1 MKKKTQV
8 TSKFKK
14 QRRATRKD
22 AMIAALPSSNVHDP
36 NGVPSKETLSRRTF
50 LKNSGL
56 GAIGIT
62 MIPITSLMA
71 IPASS
76 YAQNS
81 TALSADVGKT
91 LLKMARDIFPHDRIP
106 DEPYVAVVAPY
117 VTAGVGNHKRKL
129 LVTNG
134 VTSLNAAAIK
144 RFGKTYADIPAEGD
158 RVSLLVEI
166 EQTEFFQKVRG
177 DLKSQLYNNK
187 AVWPLFGYEGSS
199 WEKGGYLQRGFDDI
213 DWLGSV

>member
-1 MKKKTQV
+1 MKKKTLV
-8 TSKFKK
+8 ASGFEKH
-14 QRRATRKD
+14 RRATRKGEL
-22 AMIAALPSSNVHDP
+22 IAAPPPANVHDRHE
-36 NGVPSKETLSRRTF
+36 VPSKETLSRRTF
-50 LKNSGL
+50 LKNSGF

-144 RFGKTYADIPAEGD
+144 RFGKTYADSPAEGD
-158 RVSLLVEI
+158 RVSLLYEI

>member
-8 TSKFKK
+8 TAKLKK
-14 QRRATRKD
+14 HRRAARTD
-22 AMIAALPSSNVHDP
+22 AMITVPPSADVHDR
-36 NGVPSKETLSRRTF
+36 NGVPSQETLSRRVF
-50 LKNSGL
+50 LKTSGL

-62 MIPITSLMA
+62 MIPIASLMA
-71 IPASS
+71 IPTSS

-81 TALSADVGKT
+81 TAPSADVGKT

-117 VTAGVGNHKRKL
+117 LADGFSNQKRKL

-134 VTSLNAAAIK
+134 VSNLDAAAMK
-144 RFGKTYADIPAEGD
+144 RFGKTYAEIPAEGD

-187 AVWPLFGYEGSS
+187 AVWPLFGYQGSS

>member
-8 TSKFKK
+8 TAQFKK
-14 QRRATRKD
+14 PRRAARID
-22 AMIAALPSSNVHDP
+22 AMITVPPSADVHDR
-36 NGVPSKETLSRRTF
+36 NGVPNEESLSRRTF
-50 LKNSGL
+50 LKTSGL

-62 MIPITSLMA
+62 MIPIASLMA

-81 TALSADVGKT
+81 TAPNAEVGKT

-117 VTAGVGNHKRKL
+117 LADGIGNQKRKL

-134 VTSLNAAAIK
+134 VTSLDAAAIK
-144 RFGKTYADIPAEGD
+144 RFGKTYSEIPAEGD

-187 AVWPLFGYEGSS
+187 AVWPLFGYQGSS

-213 DWLGSV
+213 AWLGSV